1 VAEPDPRGRREN
13 RSDTTVLHLGGLDY
27 EFVGTEPDKRITM
40 EYLPSARQVKALGIL
55 QAIAK
60 IGVTNPDPQASA
72 TTAVPFP

>member
-13 RSDTTVLHLGGLDY
+13 RSDTTVLHLCGLDY
-27 EFVGTEPDKRITM
+27 EFAGTDPDKRLTL
-40 EYLPSARQVKALGIL
+40 EDLPSARQVKAWGIL

-60 IGVTNPDPQASA
+60 IGAASPDPQASA